1 MIGIIKDVLEYFK
14 DANLHSDSARE
25 GIAKEIIKRLDET
38 TKTDYV
44 YSRDLIDDSKLSK
57 DDPTVVINANSAYND
72 GFTQKYYKDILD
84 EKDDEEYKG
93 GHLGLGG
100 GKVIIKKLDTG
111 VLVKYDVSER
121 IFDIVKE
128 DDEMLIFNYVN
139 HWTDETD
146 KELFSSLDIRMIN
159 KVNKIYTHFIVSD
172 KSPEYPI
179 EYGVT
184 TYDGTCLKDE

>member
-44 YSRDLIDDSKLSK
+44 YSRDLIGNSKLSK

-84 EKDDEEYKG
+84 EEDEEEYKG
-93 GHLGLGG
+93 GHLG
-100 GKVIIKKLDTG
+100 
-111 VLVKYDVSER
+111 
-121 IFDIVKE
+121 
-128 DDEMLIFNYVN
+128 
-139 HWTDETD
+139 
-146 KELFSSLDIRMIN
+146 
-159 KVNKIYTHFIVSD
+159 
-172 KSPEYPI
+172 
-179 EYGVT
+179 
-184 TYDGTCLKDE
+184 